1 MQTRKLFFLYQVP
14 IFYPA
19 EDKTDAGHIGRQH
32 LGKTEGIPFIYVIIH
47 SYIIYKVMFMSECTG
62 NMMGQAKNER

>member
-32 LGKTEGIPFIYVIIH
+32 LGKTEGIPFIYVVIH
-47 SYIIYKVMFMSECTG
+47 SYIIK
-62 NMMGQAKNER
+62 